1 MKPGGL
7 FCRFWQP
14 IEGLFGWNCA
24 CNDAML
30 LRECPSGSHSMPTAE
45 TFNRFLARQPIL
57 SKDKKF
63 FAYEILSRY
72 GPENY
77 CAPTPGSSVAEKAMD
92 ELFLMGVRAITE
104 GLPAFIN
111 CTRDFLLHDYLTL
124 MPRDMVVGEILETVT
139 PDQEVLAACQ
149 RMKEQGYRL
158 ALDDYCDLP
167 ETQPFLDLAD
177 FVKVDVLLTSFA
189 EQERLVRV
197 CHQRRIPVVAEKVE
211 TDEQFRRCMDIGYDY
226 FQGYFFC
233 RPEVVGR
240 RSVPANK
247 TVYLELL
254 QAANASSFDFHRIS
268 MIFRRD
274 VSLSYRLLRYLNSA
288 SFGLRAEV
296 HSIPHAL
303 TLLGERAMR
312 KWISLVSVAG
322 LGDEVAGGL
331 LRLPLLRAMFC
342 ELVGKKI
349 GMYRDTHELFL
360 LGLLSVMDALLNMRM
375 VDVLVEIPVDEE
387 IKKALLGKSS
397 RYRPIFEVVL
407 DYESGT
413 WEQLVHSARHAGLH
427 EEYLPDLYLRSVRW
441 VTEVLAEAPVLV

>member
-1 MKPGGL
+1 MASS
-7 FCRFWQP
+7 
-14 IEGLFGWNCA
+14 EA
-24 CNDAML
+24 
-30 LRECPSGSHSMPTAE
+30 
-45 TFNRFLARQPIL
+45 FNRFLARQPIL
-57 SKDKKF
+57 TRDRKF

-77 CAPTPGSSVAEKAMD
+77 CCPTPGSAVSIKAMD
-92 ELFLMGVRAITE
+92 ELFLMGVRTMTE

-111 CTRDFLLHDYLTL
+111 CTREFLINDYLTL
-124 MPRDMVVGEILETVT
+124 MPKDMVVGEILETVP
-139 PDQEVLAACQ
+139 PDEEVLATCR

-158 ALDDYCDLP
+158 ALDDYCDRP
-167 ETQPFLDLAD
+167 ETQPLLTVAD
-177 FVKVDVLLTSFA
+177 FVKVDVLLTIFP
-189 EQERLVRV
+189 EQKKVVDACHRL
-197 CHQRRIPVVAEKVE
+197 RIPVVAEKVE
-211 TDEQFRRCMDIGYDY
+211 TNAQFCQCTEIGYDY

-233 RPEVVGR
+233 RPQIVGR

-247 TVYLELL
+247 RVYLELL
-254 QAANASSFDFHRIS
+254 QAANAPVFDLHKIS
-268 MIFRRD
+268 LIFRRD

-288 SFGLRAEV
+288 AFAFYTEI

-342 ELVGKKI
+342 ELIAQKI
-349 GMYRDTHELFL
+349 GMYREANELFM
-360 LGLLSVMDALLNMRM
+360 LGLLSVMDALLNVRM
-375 VDVLVEIPVDEE
+375 ADVLKEIPIDDE
-387 IKKALLGKSS
+387 IKKALLGRPS

-413 WEQLVHSARHAGLH
+413 WDQLAQSARRIGLH
-427 EEYLPDLYLRSVRW
+427 EHFLPDLYLSSVRW
-441 VTEVLAEAPVLV
+441 VTEVLAETPVPA